1 MPNIIVDRRTRQI
14 LKDLLEARCFGT
26 ITSDSRPHLPF
37 HVAENRYTFADKNP
51 KYLQL
56 AAQVFPQAQRDD
68 SRQAKARVLSSF
80 FSDQTDSLNQDNF
93 SAILC
98 YAMAL
103 QPPDGKA
110 VLGLDAFD
118 EATALQA
125 IHSIIPDYALAQRLT
140 INSGREQKMA
150 DMASKLT
157 DVQQQLS
164 SSELQNAQLTA
175 QLRRQHR
182 LLLTLT
188 AALLGLLAFLL
199 ARPALP
205 AGEPTPTKGERL
217 GEINILFRMKDSLT
231 VWPHTYLTF
240 YETDRTDQLFVEARG
255 IYRNT
260 RKSGSPPR
268 PDTLTHTGV
277 AFKRNNFF
285 QIELFPKNPDDLQ
298 SYGKVYITTYSADL
312 VEKLK
317 NNYPV
322 YGICMGISN
331 YRNAQNE
338 GGIAN
343 LSSFVFVSK
352 TDTIPYGIEH
362 LNQLYNKLDT
372 MPAVTDPAHAKYKLL
387 RLFFRQS

>member
-1 MPNIIVDRRTRQI
+1 MPNIIVDRRTRQL

-26 ITSDSRPHLPF
+26 ITSESSPHLPF
-37 HVAENRYTFADKNP
+37 HAAENRYTFSDKNP

-56 AAQVFPQAQRDD
+56 ATQVFPQLQRDD
-68 SRQAKARVLSSF
+68 GRQAKARVLSSF
-80 FSDQTDSLNQDNF
+80 FSDQTDSLNQDNL
-93 SAILC
+93 SAIIG
-98 YAMAL
+98 YAMDL

-110 VLGLDAFD
+110 VLGLEAFD
-118 EATALQA
+118 EAAALRLLR
-125 IHSIIPDYALAQRLT
+125 SRIPDYTLEQRLT
-140 INSGREQKMA
+140 INSGKEQKIA
-150 DMASKLT
+150 DLELKIAAT
-157 DVQQQLS
+157 QQQLTDS
-164 SSELQNAQLTA
+164 RLQGDQLA
-175 QLRRQHR
+175 ARLRRQQY
-182 LLLTLT
+182 LLLAFA
-188 AALLGLLAFLL
+188 AALLGLLALL
-199 ARPALP
+199 LTRPALP
-205 AGEPTPTKGERL
+205 AAEHPPAKGEPL

-231 VWPHTYLTF
+231 VWPHTFLKF
-240 YETDRTDQLFVEARG
+240 YETDNADQLFVEARG

-260 RKSGSPPR
+260 RKPGSTPT
-268 PDTLTHTGV
+268 PDTLTHTGI

-312 VEKLK
+312 IEKLK

-352 TDTIPYGIEH
+352 TDTLPYGINH

-372 MPAVTDPAHAKYKLL
+372 MPTVTNPAHTKYKLL